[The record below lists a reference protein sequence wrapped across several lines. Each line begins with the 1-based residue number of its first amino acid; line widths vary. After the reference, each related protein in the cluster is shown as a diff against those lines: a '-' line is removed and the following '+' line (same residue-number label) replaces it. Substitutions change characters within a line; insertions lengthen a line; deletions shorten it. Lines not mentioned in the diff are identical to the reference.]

1 MKTKTILLCLLAAL
15 VALPIAAQDLKPVR
29 DKQTKKYGY
38 QAKNK
43 TWVIEPRFD
52 GASRFNDGF
61 AEVTIDGYKGLIDE
75 TGELILPAEY
85 DDIKKFDKNGLCEV
99 MRKEGR
105 TKLRGVADRSGRIII
120 PVDCHSVNIP
130 KNGGLITAQRPARD
144 EWLEGSLLWGVYEM
158 DGTELFA
165 PQFLS
170 APSFSNGTGIA
181 KSALTGLTGIVSD
194 TGKVLL
200 PFEFLAI
207 SHSGNHFHTLGT
219 DFTRT
224 TWDADLHRGEA
235 FHHPGAVTPYDPMD
249 DPVRAAAW
257 HSGPVGLRLHRNN
270 VKQLEMRSS
279 RTGLCRDLRLDWGYD
294 RFLRLE
300 PFIAEAGT
308 PDTMEDPLGRQLY
321 TLKALLYESDGT
333 LVEEVSR
340 WGYLEAECNEGVV
353 YVAEGQERWMI
364 FNDPNALDIASFT
377 LSLTGYRSLDHSDIY
392 GGLGIRSADLERLW
406 ELQPFTERHLAIIEG
421 DNIGVTSY
429 LPPESSRQYAHK
441 ERDAMRNPL
450 FQFPFHMGDIVS
462 CTVRSRK
469 EGVEV
474 ELYENLACRFED
486 RFSDPY
492 FSMGGEE
499 IIYWGPHNART
510 ARLSLKRVY
519 KSSDA
524 TVDDVYGTDEC
535 YHLVL
540 SLYEEDGT
548 WLRTLA
554 EVPYADF
561 AAEGILVFE
570 RLGIAVLAPHAGRSY
585 RPDYSHSSGWRSN
598 LRGSVVRTVK
608 MPGAEKLPRTLSALE
623 TAADSGFGLP
633 APGGSWRRTR

>member
-181 KSALTGLTGIVSD
+181 KSALTGLTGVVSD
-194 TGKVLL
+194 TGEVLL

-224 TWDADLHRGEA
+224 TWDADLHRGET
-235 FHHPGAVTPYDPMD
+235 FRHPGAVTPYDPMD

-257 HSGPVGLRLHRNN
+257 HSGCIGVRLHRNQ
-270 VKQLEMRSS
+270 VKQMEMRSS
-279 RTGLCRDLRLDWGYD
+279 RTASCRDLRLDWGYG

-300 PFIAEAGT
+300 PFAVEDDT
-308 PDTMEDPLGRQLY
+308 PETMLDPLSGHSY
-321 TLKALLYESDGT
+321 TLKAILYEADGT
-333 LVEEVSR
+333 AVEEVSR
-340 WGYLEAECNEGVV
+340 WGYVEATCYEGTV
-353 YVAEGQERWMI
+353 YVAEGQDRWLVM
-364 FNDPNALDIASFT
+364 NDPNALAAPSFT
-377 LSLTGYRSLDHSDIY
+377 LSLTGYRTFDHSDIF

-406 ELQPFTERHLAIIEG
+406 DLRHFNDRLRAIIEG

-429 LPPESSRQYAHK
+429 LPPETSLQYVRK
-441 ERDAMRNPL
+441 ERDAMRDPL
-450 FQFPFHMGDIVS
+450 FQFPFHMGDVVN
-462 CTVRSRK
+462 CHVRSRK
-469 EGVEV
+469 DAVEV
-474 ELYENLACRFED
+474 ELSETLSCRFED

-492 FSMGGEE
+492 YSMSGEE
-499 IIYWGPHNART
+499 LIYWGPNNART
-510 ARLSLKRVY
+510 VRLSLRRVY

-524 TVDDVYGTDEC
+524 TVDDVHGTDEC
-535 YHLVL
+535 YHIVL
-540 SLYEEDGT
+540 SLHEEDGS

-554 EVPYADF
+554 EMPYADF
-561 AAEGILVFE
+561 AQEGILVFE
-570 RLGIAVLAPHAGRSY
+570 RAGIAVLAPRSA
-585 RPDYSHSSGWRSN
+585 RST
-598 LRGSVVRTVK
+598 LARTVRL
-608 MPGAEKLPRTLSALE
+608 PSPERLPRTLSALE
-623 TAADSGFGLP
+623 QAAQTGFGNP
-633 APGGSWRRTR
+633 APARWR